1 MRKWIILAALLVA
14 IGAAWPWYVGGQV
27 EDTLDA
33 RMELQAD
40 GLELRH
46 EPVRYERGYREARA
60 EGTLHLRRGEDAYE
74 LPVVHEVQHG
84 VLGARIATR
93 LDHAALDDAL
103 AEHDG
108 LAAILQRLAPEAESR
123 TGLGGGVTTRLR
135 VQDTR
140 LDVAQWAAVAPLRD
154 AEGPLWLEFEDA
166 LGQFAWSDEQAMASL
181 SVPRLRLDQADGT
194 LVFEGLRQVLALEPD
209 ADGVYGVLP
218 DYEGGVAADRMEWTG
233 PGCEGSLLMERA
245 RINAFQSTHGDRL
258 DARAR
263 LEIDRMTVT
272 RGTQRLVRHGG
283 PMDLQLGLERWDRA
297 AMEQLA
303 GTLRD
308 PAHRRQEAEQR
319 RDLTHAAMIDAV
331 SQSLERSPAVT
342 LGAIMND
349 EPEQRLELEGN
360 LVFSGTPEGFR
371 MRPVEA
377 IALDMQAAVGLQWP
391 ESLAGLT
398 DPQPF
403 GRVLAAAE
411 ADAWLERDGEILSGT
426 LAMRDGRIHVNE
438 RDRTASALGLLF
450 AAAGGMF

>member
-1 MRKWIILAALLVA
+1 MRKWIILVLVLLAVAAL
-14 IGAAWPWYVGGQV
+14 WPWYVGGQV
-27 EDTLDA
+27 EDTLSAEMDLRA
-33 RMELQAD
+33 G

-46 EPVRYERGYREARA
+46 EPGIYERSYREARS
-60 EGTLHLRRGEDAYE
+60 EGTLHVRDGTTTYEIPLR
-74 LPVVHEVQHG
+74 HEVRHG
-84 VLGARIATR
+84 DLGARVETR

-103 AEHDG
+103 ADHAA
-108 LAAILQRLAPEAESR
+108 LAAVLQRLEPEAESR
-123 TGLGGGVTTRLR
+123 SGLGGGVTTR
-135 VQDTR
+135 VQVQGTR
-140 LDVAQWAAVAPLRD
+140 LDIAQWSAVAEDR
-154 AEGPLWLEFEDA
+154 ESESPLWLEFEEA
-166 LGQFAWSDEQAMASL
+166 LGQFAWSEEQAMASL
-181 SVPRLRLDQADGT
+181 SIPRLRLDHADGT

-209 ADGVYGVLP
+209 ADGAYGVLP

-233 PGCEGSLLMERA
+233 PGCEGSLLLERA

-258 DARAR
+258 DSRAR

-272 RGTQRLVRHGG
+272 RGTQRVVRHSG

-297 AMEQLA
+297 AVEQLA

-349 EPEQRLELEGN
+349 EPERRLELEGN
-360 LVFSGTPEGFR
+360 LVFSGTPDGFR

-391 ESLAGLT
+391 ESLVGLA

-403 GRVLAAAE
+403 NRVLAAAE

-426 LAMRDGRIHVNE
+426 LAMRDGRIHVND

>member
-1 MRKWIILAALLVA
+1 MRKWIILVLVLLAVAAL
-14 IGAAWPWYVGGQV
+14 WPWYVGGQV
-27 EDTLDA
+27 EDTLSAEMDLRA
-33 RMELQAD
+33 G

-46 EPVRYERGYREARA
+46 EPGIYERSYREARS
-60 EGTLHLRRGEDAYE
+60 EGTLHVRDGTTTYEIPLR
-74 LPVVHEVQHG
+74 HEVRHG
-84 VLGARIATR
+84 VLGARVETR

-103 AEHDG
+103 ADHAA
-108 LAAILQRLAPEAESR
+108 LAAVLQRLEPEAESR
-123 TGLGGGVTTRLR
+123 SGLGGGVTTRVK
-135 VQDTR
+135 VQGTR
-140 LDVAQWAAVAPLRD
+140 LDIAQWSAVAEDR
-154 AEGPLWLEFEDA
+154 ESESPLWLEFEEA
-166 LGQFAWSDEQAMASL
+166 LGQFAWSEEQAMASL
-181 SVPRLRLDQADGT
+181 SIPRLRLDHADGT

-209 ADGVYGVLP
+209 ADGAYGVLP

-233 PGCEGSLLMERA
+233 PGCEGSLLLERA

-258 DARAR
+258 DSRAR

-272 RGTQRLVRHGG
+272 RGTQRVVRHSG

-297 AMEQLA
+297 AVEQLA

-308 PAHRRQEAEQR
+308 PTHRRQEAEQR

-342 LGAIMND
+342 LRAIMND
-349 EPEQRLELEGN
+349 EPERRLELEGN
-360 LVFSGTPEGFR
+360 LVFSGTPDGFR

-391 ESLAGLT
+391 ESLVGLA
-398 DPQPF
+398 DPEPF

-426 LAMRDGRIHVNE
+426 LAMRGGRIHVND